1 MSICLKDEI
10 IGGKYHIQA
19 KIGEGG
25 SGIVYLAKK
34 LNSTERYAI
43 KTLSTEEE
51 NAIKLLERETQTLKR
66 LNHQNIVRF
75 IEEGYEE
82 RHKLVYLVLEYLDGL
97 NIKDYFDNGID
108 LKTQLDIFLQII
120 DGISHAHSKNII
132 HRDIKPDNIKIVD
145 TGEKP
150 VAKVLDFGIAIIT
163 TTILTNTIRSYHTRL
178 FSPPEQINS
187 EGVSRDSDVY
197 SLGMTFLYLLS
208 SQQSRIDSQ
217 EERDKTVLYKSAE
230 ETLAGSNA
238 SCIIDIFKK
247 ATDKDREKRP
257 KIDEIRKAIANL
269 KEDLSERIRV
279 TFSITDSFQKQI
291 SNKCNFQQQLVKIK
305 RYIESEL
312 KADSGVLYINK
323 SPKQTREDRLTVEI
337 FIESL
342 SQVYYGF
349 IDHNDPSAI
358 VLYNAP
364 DFTNPKTQEIII
376 EKGVAVKVDPIVNV
390 GDSPKRKTDL
400 SELVNLIL
408 EKEQEVQNEKSN
420 SEALK
425 LTFEQWQDVIELEKK
440 IISDKKQIFQ
450 YQQKYYDSERQI
462 LILTLKEL
470 ISLEQFDRVTSPALD
485 VTISI
490 NRLSRSN
497 QQRTVQWAIGK
508 IVEGERSSN
517 GELIEKLYISIG
529 DFCAPEVLAS
539 ILDKGT
545 IETNFKAQE
554 SEVERRRKALREIRH
569 GDSENAELSK
579 VIVDPTNV
587 KQIEPLLIH
596 RFFNEKLDESQ
607 QLAVCKAL
615 ATEDIFLIQGPPGTG
630 KTSVITEIILQILDK
645 YPKDKILI
653 SSQSNV
659 AVDNVLTRLSRVA
672 SKEIKCVRI
681 GREERIQE
689 DARQF
694 EIEKAILNWQKLI
707 QSKSLAYWK
716 NYQQQNEQ
724 LLSGV
729 KKIANI
735 EEIKE
740 QNKELQSL
748 TKKLTQLIER
758 LNSELVI
765 SKDNLASQEFSD
777 ISLEMIYEKL
787 LLEQKILESIEK
799 YVAKFGIEYPEQKQ
813 LNDWINEEY
822 KGLQDILGENREYL
836 ERYIKLKKLNE
847 DWNERLKRKQQDL
860 ISFFIEGVNVVGATC
875 LGVANFKD
883 RNFDWVIVDEAG
895 RSTAPETFV
904 PISKGK
910 KIILVGDH
918 KQLPPIIDQELQ
930 EKALNE
936 KEIQKKSLEISL
948 FEYLYENL
956 PKTNKITLNHQY
968 RMHPDIGNLVSH
980 LFYEDQ
986 VSSQRVNQDEKQH
999 QLKQFDKNVYWI
1011 STSDVPIKESQ
1022 ERENGKSRSNPYE
1035 AKVIKAVLLKIQ
1047 QDCEDHDLSKEVGV
1061 IAAYRSQIGILESSI
1076 APNDQQLWKNLHISI
1091 HTVDAFQGGECDII
1105 IYDLVRN
1112 NPLRKLGFTADDR
1125 RLNVALSRTRQLLII
1140 VGNDNMAYE
1149 GRTPNGIPNPF
1160 KPLIEY
1166 IDEKSDFCSRIT
1178 SGNFL

>member
-1 MSICLKDEI
+1 MSISLNGDEI
-10 IGGKYHIQA
+10 LGGKYDIKA
-19 KIGEGG
+19 KLGEGG
-25 SGIVYLAKK
+25 SCVVYLAKK

-51 NAIKLLERETQTLKR
+51 DAIKLLERETKTLKR
-66 LNHQNIVRF
+66 LNHPNIVKF
-75 IEEGYEE
+75 IEEGYEA
-82 RHKLVYLVLEYLDGL
+82 RHKLVYLVLEYLEGQ
-97 NIKDYFDNGID
+97 NIKDYFDSGID

-120 DGISHAHSKNII
+120 DGISHAHSKDVI

-150 VAKVLDFGIAIIT
+150 VAKILDFGIAIIT
-163 TTILTNTIRSYHTRL
+163 TTILTNTIRSYHTPL
-178 FSPPEQINS
+178 FSSPEQIYL
-187 EGVSRDSDVY
+187 ERVSRDSDIY

-208 SQQSRIDSQ
+208 SQQRRMEFQ
-217 EERDKTVLYKSAE
+217 EGGGKPVLYNSAE
-230 ETLAGSNA
+230 ETLGNFNA
-238 SCIIDIFKK
+238 SSLIDILKK
-247 ATDKDREKRP
+247 ATDKDRDREKRP

-269 KEDLSERIRV
+269 KEELSERMV
-279 TFSITDSFQKQI
+279 VLFSITPKLKEQI
-291 SNKCNFQQQLVKIK
+291 SSKYNLQQQSVKIK
-305 RYIESEL
+305 KHIEDEF

-323 SPKQTREDRLTVEI
+323 SPKQDRKEDRLTVEI

-342 SQVYYGF
+342 SNVYYGF
-349 IDHNDPSAI
+349 INYNSPNEI

-376 EKGVAVKVDPIVNV
+376 EKGVAVKVDPIVNL

-420 SEALK
+420 SQALK

-462 LILTLKEL
+462 LILTLKEP
-470 ISLEQFDRVTSPALD
+470 ISLEQFDRVTSPPLP
-485 VTISI
+485 VTISVKSTSPKP
-490 NRLSRSN
+490 RHKG
-497 QQRTVQWAIGK
+497 IGD
-508 IVEGERSSN
+508 IIN
-517 GELIEKLYISIG
+517 GEKGSQGESIAKLHISIG
-529 DFCAPEVLAS
+529 DFCDPEVLAS

-554 SEVERRRKALREIRH
+554 SEVERRRKALREIRY

-587 KQIEPLLIH
+587 KQIEPLLIR

-645 YPKDKILI
+645 YPNDKILI

-681 GREERIQE
+681 GREEKIEE

-707 QSKSLAYWK
+707 QSKSLAYWE

-735 EEIKE
+735 EQIKE
-740 QNKELQSL
+740 QNQELQGL
-748 TKKLTQLIER
+748 TKKLTQVIER

-765 SKDNLASQEFSD
+765 SKDNSASQEFSD

-822 KGLQDILGENREYL
+822 KGLQDILGDNRENH

-847 DWNERLKRKQQDL
+847 DWNERLKKKQQDL

-1022 ERENGKSRSNPYE
+1022 ERENNKSRSNPYE

-1076 APNDQQLWKNLHISI
+1076 APNNKQLWKNLHISI

-1112 NPLRKLGFTADDR
+1112 NPEKKLGFTADDR

-1166 IDEKSDFCSRIT
+1166 IDEKSAFCSRIT
-1178 SGNFL
+1178 SGKFL